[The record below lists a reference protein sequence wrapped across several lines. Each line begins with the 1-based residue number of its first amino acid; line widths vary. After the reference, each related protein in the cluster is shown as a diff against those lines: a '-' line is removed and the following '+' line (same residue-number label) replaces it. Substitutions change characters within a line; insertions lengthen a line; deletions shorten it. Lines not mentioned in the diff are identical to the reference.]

1 MQAVVRFFPFPDQM
15 IVSIIESAIRM
26 CFKTIPI
33 FIEETQESFDEV
45 YDEFGDSY
53 GSRAS
58 MESLK
63 YSMNE
68 ASLLGRA
75 IQKLN
80 PSDIADIEDQYGIS
94 GKICYILLG
103 SSRCAG
109 TS

>member
-1 MQAVVRFFPFPDQM
+1 MSVMR
-15 IVSIIESAIRM
+15 I
-26 CFKTIPI
+26 CFKTISI
-33 FIEETQESFDEV
+33 YTEETQESFDEV

-63 YSMNE
+63 YSMNQ

-75 IQKLN
+75 IQKLH

-94 GKICYILLG
+94 GKICYIL
-103 SSRCAG
+103 C
-109 TS
+109 TV